1 MANTTSNRY
10 LFTESHGHPGS
21 VVWYLSFG
29 DLLTLL
35 LCFFLVLT
43 PWSKAGQR
51 QDSESLPRFS
61 LVEEPALRSGT
72 SLASG
77 SALRGSVM
85 FLEVPLYQ
93 RMLSEPVEYSLDD
106 LAEQLRGGA
115 LHQGRASLLL
125 CDSSVDREGLV
136 EGFYSTI
143 RRELGEKFEI
153 EVEVSRVCEPAR
165 ILSPTSEPVIGRVRI
180 TRT

>member
-1 MANTTSNRY
+1 MANIPSNRY
-10 LFTESHGHPGS
+10 PFTESHGHPGS

-43 PWSKAGQR
+43 PWTRPPKGQN
-51 QDSESLPRFS
+51 SESLPRFS
-61 LVEEPALRSGT
+61 LFDTPPQNPGT
-72 SLASG
+72 SLASR

-85 FLEVPLYQ
+85 LLEIPLYQ
-93 RMLSEPVEYSLDD
+93 RMVSEPAEYGLDD
-106 LAEQLRGGA
+106 LAEQVRGEELSEGK
-115 LHQGRASLLL
+115 ASLLI
-125 CDSSVDREGLV
+125 CDSSVDREGLI
-136 EGFYSTI
+136 GGIYTII
-143 RRELGEKFEI
+143 RREMGEKIEV
-153 EVEVSRVCEPAR
+153 EVEVSRSCEHGR